1 MTCWR
6 SSCVENVAFQ
16 SFASEC
22 KKNFSL
28 ITTLVGRA
36 DVITGRTGSNTLYCA
51 QTIASRPVTSRDLL
65 MAYRWPAAVVLSSL
79 VLAVTAAKLLSRPI
93 PIAIEGGLQVDKL
106 VLPPSVTIR
115 SVTPLPV
122 VVQEQVTIGG
132 DAPLAIEGPVSVKSI
147 AGAVTVNADAR
158 VSGVEGQVSVTADDP
173 LAVRAD
179 VSVDDKITI
188 GGKVDTEGKVKP
200 TLLPVPGL

>member
-1 MTCWR
+1 
-6 SSCVENVAFQ
+6 
-16 SFASEC
+16 
-22 KKNFSL
+22 
-28 ITTLVGRA
+28 
-36 DVITGRTGSNTLYCA
+36 
-51 QTIASRPVTSRDLL
+51 

-132 DAPLAIEGPVSVKSI
+132 GDAPLAIEGPVSVKSI

-188 GGKVDTEGKVKP
+188 GGKVDIQGKVKP

>member
-1 MTCWR
+1 M
-6 SSCVENVAFQ
+6 
-16 SFASEC
+16 
-22 KKNFSL
+22 
-28 ITTLVGRA
+28 
-36 DVITGRTGSNTLYCA
+36 
-51 QTIASRPVTSRDLL
+51 
-65 MAYRWPAAVVLSSL
+65 AVVLSSL

-122 VVQEQVTIGG
+122 VVQEQVTIGS

-147 AGAVTVNADAR
+147 AGAIKVNDDAR
-158 VSGVEGQVSVTADDP
+158 VSGVEGQVSVTADDL

-179 VSVDDKITI
+179 VSVEKKITI
-188 GGKVDTEGKVKP
+188 GGKVNIEGKVKP

>member
-1 MTCWR
+1 M
-6 SSCVENVAFQ
+6 
-16 SFASEC
+16 
-22 KKNFSL
+22 
-28 ITTLVGRA
+28 
-36 DVITGRTGSNTLYCA
+36 
-51 QTIASRPVTSRDLL
+51 
-65 MAYRWPAAVVLSSL
+65 LSSL
-79 VLAVTAAKLLSRPI
+79 VLAVTAAKLLIRPI

-132 DAPLAIEGPVSVKSI
+132 GDASLAIEGPVSVKSI

-173 LAVRAD
+173 LAVRAE

-188 GGKVDTEGKVKP
+188 GGNVDIEG
-200 TLLPVPGL
+200 LSLIHI

>member
-1 MTCWR
+1 
-6 SSCVENVAFQ
+6 
-16 SFASEC
+16 
-22 KKNFSL
+22 
-28 ITTLVGRA
+28 
-36 DVITGRTGSNTLYCA
+36 
-51 QTIASRPVTSRDLL
+51 

-147 AGAVTVNADAR
+147 AGAVTVNAD
-158 VSGVEGQVSVTADDP
+158 DP
-173 LAVRAD
+173 LSVRAD

-188 GGKVDTEGKVKP
+188 GGKVDIQGKVKP